1 MKKLIFDFRDYE
13 YKRIE
18 LNKLNFIAP
27 EMWAEVELN
36 CFTGYKNTISYTDH
50 TFQDVVIT
58 KELLDA
64 SKKHFNDITYDESD
78 KNRSIRSIKTTFLLD
93 IDEYSKVIAEI
104 EGDG

>member
-50 TFQDVVIT
+50 TFQNGRQGIPLVLADGW
-58 KELLDA
+58 
-64 SKKHFNDITYDESD
+64 NCQ
-78 KNRSIRSIKTTFLLD
+78 N
-93 IDEYSKVIAEI
+93 KV
-104 EGDG
+104 